1 MKIPTKTLRCFDA
14 AKYPQAA
21 AHHMRDAAD
30 EIDSLLDRV
39 DHLEGL
45 IANKQLSHEAALHQL
60 ADKLN
65 EAREIARS
73 VLVRM
78 QCGDTLLPRPMRE
91 LIESWPRLGNEL

>member
-1 MKIPTKTLRCFDA
+1 MKLPTKSLRCLDA

-60 ADKLN
+60 ADKLK
-65 EAREIARS
+65 EARWAASRLWMALDGEEQADSI
-73 VLVRM
+73 
-78 QCGDTLLPRPMRE
+78 LLPT
-91 LIESWPRLGNEL
+91 IESWSKDES